1 MQINHF
7 FESFMESVYPFG
19 INYITGRDILMVIL
33 GFSLG
38 IVVVL
43 SIIAIIDTIK
53 NKISKSK

>member
-7 FESFMESVYPFG
+7 FENFMESVYPFG
-19 INYITGRDILMVIL
+19 LNYITGRDILMIIF

-38 IVVVL
+38 IIVVL
-43 SIIAIIDTIK
+43 SIIGIIDTIK